1 MLSVAR
7 DRPVDSLAIKILKEI
22 DPVARA
28 LGIEYLVTGATARDI
43 LLVGVFGLETGRGTR
58 DVDLAIA
65 VDGWPQFEA
74 VKIRLVET
82 GAFEADEQ
90 VVHKLY
96 HLPVKG
102 RRGYPIDLVPFG
114 GIEDPTATIA
124 WPPDRSI
131 VMNVAGYREAFEA
144 APQVEIDPGFVVRVV
159 SLPGLAI
166 LKLFAWADR
175 GAGDPRDA
183 IDLAMWLRQ
192 YSAAGNEDRLYGA
205 EIGMLEAVGHDLDLA
220 GARLLGQDAAR
231 ISAPDTR
238 ARLLT
243 LLTDGRRREHLARSM
258 ARDIG
263 VAEDPVAA
271 AGKLVDQFKAG
282 LGTISPRTP

>member
-7 DRPVDSLAIKILKEI
+7 DRPVDPLAIEILKQI

-28 LGIEYLVTGATARDI
+28 LGIGYLVTGAAARDI

-65 VDGWPQFEA
+65 VDGWPQFWA
-74 VKIRLVET
+74 VKTRLVET
-82 GAFEADEQ
+82 GVFEADQ
-90 VVHKLY
+90 RVIHRLF
-96 HLPVKG
+96 HLPGRG
-102 RRGYPIDLVPFG
+102 RRGYPIDLIPFG
-114 GIEDPTATIA
+114 GLEDPAATIA

-144 APQVEIDPGFVVRVV
+144 APLVEIDRGFFVRVL

-183 IDLAMWLRQ
+183 IDLAMLLRQ
-192 YSAAGNEDRLYGA
+192 YGVAGNEDRLYGS
-205 EIGMLEAVGHDLDLA
+205 EIRVLEAVSYDLDLA
-220 GARLLGQDAAR
+220 GARLLGRDAAR
-231 ISAPDTR
+231 MSGAETQGKLVALLDDGQ
-238 ARLLT
+238 RL
-243 LLTDGRRREHLARSM
+243 EHLVRAM
-258 ARDIG
+258 ARNIG
-263 VAEDPVAA
+263 AAPDPVAA
-271 AGKLVDQFKAG
+271 AGTLVDQFRTG
-282 LGTISPRTP
+282 LREI